1 MNFFSIQTIASS
13 NSTPKKIFMMPLRV
27 NPVVPVVPVAPV
39 VPVSVAPNTISSSN
53 GKIKWG
59 EPTWFLF
66 HTLSV
71 KIKDSEFGTIRMG
84 LLNYM
89 YAICINLPCPDCAN
103 HAKTYLDGVNFNNI
117 QTKEQF
123 KKLFYNFHNEVN
135 KRKGYPFFPYD
146 QIDEKYSKA
155 ITGNIIR
162 NFMVHFSDRNRSLK
176 LMPNDLYRQNLC
188 KALKNWFN
196 ETITAFEP

>member
-1 MNFFSIQTIASS
+1 MNMKFFSAQSMASTNTPQQRIIPMPIRMNSFPRLAIQQQQPIQQPPPPT
-13 NSTPKKIFMMPLRV
+13 V
-27 NPVVPVVPVAPV
+27 
-39 VPVSVAPNTISSSN
+39 
-53 GKIKWG
+53 GKVKWG

-71 KIKDSEFGTIRMG
+71 KVKDNEFSKIRVS

-103 HAKTYLDGVNFNNI
+103 HAKAYLDGVNFNTI

-123 KKLFYNFHNEVN
+123 KRLFYDFHNDVN
-135 KRKGYPFFPYD
+135 RRKGYAFFPYD
-146 QIDEKYSKA
+146 QLDEKYSKA

-162 NFMVHFSDRNRSLK
+162 NFMAHFSDRNRSIK
-176 LMPNDLYRQNLC
+176 LLASDLYRQQLC
-188 KALKNWFN
+188 KILKEWFN
-196 ETITAFEP
+196 ENIIVFDP

>member
-1 MNFFSIQTIASS
+1 MRFFSAQTMATS
-13 NSTPKKIFMMPLRV
+13 NMPQQRQWMMPIRTTSL
-27 NPVVPVVPVAPV
+27 PQAPIQQPIV
-39 VPVSVAPNTISSSN
+39 TPSQTSPPTV
-53 GKIKWG
+53 GKVKWG

-71 KIKDSEFGTIRMG
+71 KIKENEFIQIRSS

-103 HAKTYLDGVNFNNI
+103 HAKTYLDGVNFNSI

-123 KKLFYNFHNEVN
+123 KRLFYDFHNEVN
-135 KRKGYPFFPYD
+135 RRKGYDFFPYD
-146 QIDEKYSKA
+146 QLDEKYSKA
-155 ITGNIIR
+155 ITSNIIR

-176 LMPNDLYRQNLC
+176 LLPTDLYRQQLC
-188 KALKNWFN
+188 KALKGWFN
-196 ETITAFEP
+196 ENITAFQP